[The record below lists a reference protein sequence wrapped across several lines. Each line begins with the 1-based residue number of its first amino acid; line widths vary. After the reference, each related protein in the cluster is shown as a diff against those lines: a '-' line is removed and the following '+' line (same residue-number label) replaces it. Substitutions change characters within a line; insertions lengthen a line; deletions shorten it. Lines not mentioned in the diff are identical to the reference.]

1 MKRSAEAQI
10 ARGAGIVMAG
20 FALSSLVGLLNRI
33 LYSGAFGTG
42 TSLDAFFS
50 ANRVPDILFNL
61 MAGGALA
68 SAFIPV
74 FATFLTQSDR
84 TRAWRLTSGVGN
96 FLILGLGL
104 AAALVWIAAPWIVPN
119 VLVPGYED
127 PAQIEL
133 TVDLLRIQLI
143 AMMLFGISGLVM
155 AILNAHQRFALP
167 ALAPAF
173 NWLGWIIGLFLL
185 APRIGIYGLAWGVV
199 LGALLHLLIQLPGL
213 RGLQARYI
221 ATLSTRDPAVRQVGG
236 LMIPR
241 VFGVAVVQLNFL
253 VNIILAST
261 MVAGSLTGITLAFAI
276 MLMPQIVIA
285 QAIAIAALPTFSNQ
299 AARGQIAELRESLA
313 TTLRA
318 VVFLSLPASVGL
330 LFLRRPIV
338 SMLFE
343 RGEFDSRSTDLVAWA
358 LLWYAAGLVG
368 HALVEIISRAFYA
381 LKNTR
386 TPVLVGAAAMG
397 LNVILSLTLPIG
409 FERVGWIP
417 LGGLAL
423 ANTIATG
430 LEAFALVWLMRG
442 RLKGLAYP
450 RVRRGF
456 VAAAAAS
463 VVLAVFLVL
472 WRDQTRGSSVWL
484 VGLGGAV
491 FGAAIYWLA
500 AYIFR
505 APEALALPSL
515 LRGRVIPYRSPDS
528 PGADLE

>member
-1 MKRSAEAQI
+1 
-10 ARGAGIVMAG
+10 MAG
-20 FALSSLVGLLNRI
+20 FALSSLVGLLNRM

-42 TSLDAFFS
+42 ISLDAFFS

-68 SAFIPV
+68 SAFIPI
-74 FATFLTQSDR
+74 FATFLTQTDR
-84 TRAWRLTSGVGN
+84 SRAWRLTSGIGN
-96 FLILGLGL
+96 LLVLGLAL

-119 VLVPGYED
+119 LLVPGYLD
-127 PAQIEL
+127 PDQIGL

-143 AMMLFGISGLVM
+143 AMVLFGISGLVM

-185 APRIGIYGLAWGVV
+185 VPRFGIYGLAWGVV
-199 LGALLHLLIQLPGL
+199 LGALFHLLIQLPGL

-221 ATLSTRDPAVRQVGG
+221 ATLGLRDPAVRQVGG
-236 LMIPR
+236 LMVPR
-241 VFGVAVVQLNFL
+241 VFGAAIVQLNFL
-253 VNIILAST
+253 VNIILASA
-261 MVAGSLTGITLAFAI
+261 MVEGSLTGITLAFAI

-285 QAIAIAALPTFSNQ
+285 QAVAIAALPTFSSQ
-299 AARGQIAELRESLA
+299 AARGRIIELRESLA
-313 TTLRA
+313 TTLRG
-318 VVFLSLPASVGL
+318 VIFLSLPASVGL
-330 LFLRRPIV
+330 LLLRRPIV

-343 RGEFDSRSTDLVAWA
+343 RGEFDARSTDLVAWA

-409 FERVGWIP
+409 FERIGWAP

-430 LEAFALVWLMRG
+430 LEAIALVWLMRG
-442 RLKGLAYP
+442 RLGGLAFP
-450 RVRRGF
+450 RVRRGIA
-456 VAAAAAS
+456 AAAAAS
-463 VVLAVFLVL
+463 VVLALFLVL
-472 WRDQTRGSSVWL
+472 WRDETRGTSVWI

-491 FGAAIYWLA
+491 LGAAIYWLA
-500 AYIFR
+500 AFLLR
-505 APEALALPSL
+505 APEALILPSL
-515 LRGRVIPYRSPDS
+515 LRRRAIPNRSADP
-528 PGADLE
+528 PGADSG